1 MGLFFRIVD
10 GKLVLTTEPPETV
23 RHVRPDKGSSL
34 LVAVDS
40 FVAIDLETTG
50 LSTDYDEIIE
60 LAASRY
66 VDGQKTESYSQL
78 VNPGF
83 KIGAFITGLTG
94 ITDDMLKDQPPI
106 GAVLPQFLA
115 FVGDSLIVGH
125 NVNFDVNFVYDACE
139 ECGLAPFANDFVD
152 TLRLGRKIHP
162 EYKNHQLDTMVK
174 EMGLP
179 ARGLHRA
186 EGDADLTAQIYL
198 EMIRDPDFAQKTALK
213 KYQRTGS
220 ELKASDITAQ
230 EGFINEDSPFYG
242 KVCVFTGAL
251 ESFTRREAFQL
262 VADIGGIPGDGVT
275 QKTNFLVLG
284 NNDYCTTIKDGKSSK
299 QKKAEKLIAAGAD
312 LQIIPES
319 VFLEMLADDLRQS

>member
-1 MGLFFRIVD
+1 MGLFFKIVD
-10 GKLVLTTEPPETV
+10 GKLVLTTEPPEAV
-23 RHVRPDKGSSL
+23 RHVRPDKGRSL

-60 LAASRY
+60 MAASRY

-83 KIGAFITGLTG
+83 SIGEFITELTG

-106 GAVLPQFLA
+106 GDVLPQFLA
-115 FVGDSLIVGH
+115 FVGDSVVVGH
-125 NVNFDVNFVYDACE
+125 NVNFDINFLYDACE
-139 ECGLAPFANDFVD
+139 SCELPPFSNDFVD
-152 TLRLGRKIHP
+152 TMRLGRKLHP
-162 EYKNHQLDTMVK
+162 EYTNHRLNTMIK

-179 ARGLHRA
+179 KRGLHRS
-186 EGDADLTAQIYL
+186 EGDADLAAQIYL
-198 EMIRDPDFAQKTALK
+198 AMMAEPDFE
-213 KYQRTGS
+213 QRLAAVAAKS
-220 ELKASDITAQ
+220 KDLRAVDITARD
-230 EGFINEDSPFYG
+230 GFINEDSPFYG

-251 ESFTRREAFQL
+251 ESFTRRDAFQL

-275 QKTNFLVLG
+275 QKTNFLILG